1 MFWFVTI
8 LLIAM
13 TCAGVIGLAIGIALL
28 NFGEPA
34 VRQHRTL
41 RVVFICFFE
50 ILAGGAA
57 LAAVLT
63 KVIDPLVALIVTLV
77 MLLLVQIWLGRS
89 FRSERLAKTT
99 DNGLLTTNLKL

>member
-1 MFWFVTI
+1 
-8 LLIAM
+8 M
-13 TCAGVIGLAIGIALL
+13 TCSGVIGLAIGIFLL
-28 NFGEPA
+28 KFGEEA
-34 VRQHRTL
+34 AGQHRTL

-77 MLLLVQIWLGRS
+77 MLLLVQIWLGRR
-89 FRSERLAKTT
+89 FQGAVI
-99 DNGLLTTNLKL
+99 